1 MTLKTVLLSLAR
13 IKTKAGS
20 GRVVPLSPRAMAT
33 LKFWAG
39 EFLDRKPEYF
49 VFPHQRYGGGGKK
62 EKFGFTGGMTYDL
75 DVTRPIGDIKEAWE
89 RAKLRAARI
98 LKGDPDGTDEI
109 EPLICR
115 FHDLRHTA
123 VSRMVSAGVP
133 MAKIAKIVGWST
145 STMVQMVARYGH
157 FTLDELRGAVDTIS
171 GAGARQHRPNSQDD
185 TQTAI

>member
-1 MTLKTVLLSLAR
+1 
-13 IKTKAGS
+13 
-20 GRVVPLSPRAMAT
+20 MAT